1 MISANAGIVEMKGSK
16 GWIMAEFQT
25 VIACMLNERIA
36 EKEEILSAVNDTF
49 EDFDNGKTK
58 EDKDLTQEMKE
69 KMKEDKAVE
78 ILGVLLKLLKDNV

>member
-25 VIACMLNERIA
+25 VIAAMLNERIA
-36 EKEEILSAVNDTF
+36 EKEEILKAVNDTF

-69 KMKEDKAVE
+69 DKAVKCSRHF
-78 ILGVLLKLLKDNV
+78 LS

>member
-1 MISANAGIVEMKGSK
+1 MISANAGIVEMEGSK

-25 VIACMLNERIA
+25 VIAGMLNEKIA

-58 EDKDLTQEMKE
+58 EDEDLTQEMKE
-69 KMKEDKAVE
+69 DKAVE
-78 ILGVLLKLLKDNV
+78 MLKAFFKLMEDNI